1 MKKLLVA
8 MIAMAFIVGLVAD
21 MAVAE
26 ERLSLSGQVRVRAW
40 STENYDFT
48 DTVND
53 EQSFWDQRFRMQ
65 AVVSPADGVKGVL
78 RFDFAEDVWG
88 SANWAKHRYNE
99 GSELQV
105 DRAYLDVTKGIVNVK
120 AGQQYM
126 GLGNSFAYDNNQTG
140 LQLTIATPVVVRL
153 GYAKIDENADGT
165 DAPYTDEEDLGT
177 ADVDHYFINIG
188 YKSDV
193 FSIDGFYAMQK
204 DDQTNDEPVLYGFLA
219 KFGVGPVN
227 VIAEL
232 DAFSG
237 DDGAGTDYTGIQ
249 FIADASMAM
258 SDAFTLGV
266 DLIYSDGTNDAGEVK
281 TTRFPNAFFGSMYY
295 SDYGAFATDITP
307 LGDGDVFDPADTGA
321 GAMGGGVY
329 VKFAPMDT
337 LTLYG
342 QLAYLTADEDFSGGF
357 DSGLVGN
364 LSAEYLLVQNTT
376 LAGGV
381 CYVDADVNDGDTDP
395 FLAYVARLQISF

>member
-53 EQSFWDQRFRMQ
+53 EQSYWDQRFRMQ
-65 AVVSPADGVKGVL
+65 AVISPADGVKGVL
-78 RFDFAEDVWG
+78 RFDFAEDKWG
-88 SANWAKHRYNE
+88 SDNWATHRYNE

-153 GYAKIDENADGT
+153 GYAKIDENADAT
-165 DAPYTDEEDLGT
+165 DAPYTDEEDIGT

-204 DDQTNDEPVLYGFLA
+204 DDQLNDEPNLFGALA
-219 KFGVGPVN
+219 KFGVGPVS

-232 DAFSG
+232 DVFGG

-342 QLAYLTADEDFSGGF
+342 QLAYLTSDEDFSGGF

-381 CYVDADVNDGDTDP
+381 CYVDADVNDGETDP
-395 FLAYVARLQISF
+395 FLAYVARLQITF